1 MPLIKSSPPG
11 MGMQHPIREL
21 IRTFG
26 LVERIMEPY
35 FASFG
40 ISGSQ
45 WGVLR
50 NLHRAEEEGTP
61 ALRLKELSSRL
72 LIRPPSVTGL
82 IDRLVRAGLVARE
95 ESSTDLR
102 VKRVRLTEAG
112 RRLVERILQVHDS
125 QLQQLVDGISD
136 EEQKNL
142 NRLLTAWRKHL
153 EEIVEQGHA

>member
-1 MPLIKSSPPG
+1 MPLIKSSPPRVTG
-11 MGMQHPIREL
+11 TQHPIREL

-35 FASFG
+35 FAGFG

-50 NLHRAEEEGTP
+50 NLQRAEEEGIP

-153 EEIVEQGHA
+153 EEIVE